1 MSALGHERTSRHVRF
16 MSVISLKADIS
27 SAGLHVPLVP
37 LADLDSRPR
46 SILRQRHLLVRQA
59 AIVDVEVWIKNG
71 LALGAQEN
79 RLSLDHSPGFISS
92 A

>member
-1 MSALGHERTSRHVRF
+1 ML
-16 MSVISLKADIS
+16 SVGIDV
-27 SAGLHVPLVP
+27 GLVP

-46 SILRQRHLLVRQA
+46 SILRQRQLLVRQA

-79 RLSLDHSPGFISS
+79 RLSLDHSPGIISF